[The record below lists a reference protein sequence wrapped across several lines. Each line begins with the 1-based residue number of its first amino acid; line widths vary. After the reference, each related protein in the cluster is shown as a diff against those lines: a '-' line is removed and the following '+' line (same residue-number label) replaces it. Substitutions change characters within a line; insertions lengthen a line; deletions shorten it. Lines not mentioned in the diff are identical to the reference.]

1 MASPEPSRPLLAV
14 RSVAKSFGAV
24 SAVRDVSF
32 PLYGGEVHAL
42 VGENGAGKSTI
53 VKMLAGLHRPDT
65 GTIELDGRPLELHSP
80 ADALAAGIAVIYQEP
95 TLFPDLSVAENI
107 FMGRQPLRSG
117 RRIDRRAMNARAE
130 AYFDQ
135 LGVAIDPDRPA
146 RGLSIADQQI
156 VEIAKALSLDARVIV
171 MDEPTAALTGV
182 EVQRLFAVAESL
194 RADGAALLFISHRF
208 EEITALCQR
217 VTIMRDGA
225 HVSTDPLDDLS
236 VDEMVRRMV
245 GRPLDTL
252 FPKRDVDAG

>member
-80 ADALAAGIAVIYQEP
+80 AVALAAGIAVIYQEP
-95 TLFPDLSVAENI
+95 TLFPDLSVGENI

-117 RRIDRRAMNARAE
+117 RRIDRRAINARAA

-135 LGVAIDPDRPA
+135 LGGAIDPERPV

-156 VEIAKALSLDARVIV
+156 VEIAKALSLDARVLI
-171 MDEPTAALTGV
+171 MDEPTAALSGPEV
-182 EVQRLFAVAESL
+182 ERLFTVV
-194 RADGAALLFISHRF
+194 RALQEQGAAVLFISHRL
-208 EEITALCQR
+208 EEVLTISDT
-217 VTIMRDGA
+217 VTVMRDGA
-225 HVSTDPLDDLS
+225 VVH
-236 VDEMVRRMV
+236 
-245 GRPLDTL
+245 
-252 FPKRDVDAG
+252 DAKT